1 MNMLVPP
8 AQVRQRPTDAEIIQL
23 VGQRPFTDG
32 EYYDASGRVRQVT
45 VAEDGS
51 VVEAVTRGTAA
62 RPYHQH
68 ITLRQRTSGSLDIR
82 GTCTCPVGF
91 NCKHVAAALIA
102 ARRTYPLG
110 PAEAAWAP
118 PQPGSSLGEPALSA
132 ELGAWLRDIGEHG
145 QPDPERQSAEKRYL
159 VLFVLSLNAN
169 APGISTLAIQ
179 PFGAELRKGRQCAER
194 QLPPDRWTGPRLP
207 TYSQPEDRL
216 LLNRLVCRYQGVPT
230 PEDDPPE
237 TLRRII
243 ATGHARWGSVN
254 GPVVAEGLERAGRL
268 GWRMNKDCSQVL
280 TIESEPGLCAIRIP
294 EPWYVEP
301 ETGLLGPLALE
312 IPERVATRLLAA
324 PPIPA
329 PEANR
334 VRSELARRFA
344 GIAIPPPAEMPEPEL
359 VQGPPQ
365 PCLRLL
371 LGPEPTVL
379 NRYATGPKPRRPPMA
394 RLSFCYGPVTTPFRK
409 SVDIVSLEGRL
420 YRVMQDKAAE
430 NAAAAE
436 LSALG
441 FQRHAEAQPYSWN
454 LPNPDDLVLPGD
466 DSTGWLRMLVHE
478 VPRLR
483 RAGWQIEIDPDFPLR
498 VVEPE
503 GDFTAELEEGSGIDW
518 LELHLGVLVE
528 GERVDLV
535 PGLVKLIATTPGEAL
550 TEALGDAADDT
561 PFVVPLSDGRL
572 LSLPLGRIR
581 TMLLALADL
590 FAAGGIDAE
599 AGRVGFTRLNAAELA
614 VLETAVPDL
623 VWRGGEALR
632 ALGRQLREAGDTI
645 PPAALP
651 EAFSGTLRPYQA
663 QGVDWLQFLRG
674 AGIGA
679 VLADDMGLGKTVQ
692 TLAHLVIE
700 HAEGRLDRP
709 ALIVCPTSLVPN
721 WAAEAERFA
730 PGLRLLVLHGPTR
743 RERFTEI
750 PAHDLVITSYA
761 LISRDAEVLTAQD
774 WHIVVLD
781 EAQMIK
787 NPAAETT
794 KLVAG
799 LKGRQRLCLSGTPLE
814 NHLGE
819 LWSLFNFLAPGF
831 LGSHKSFRSRYRVP
845 IEKRGDEA
853 RRALLARRVLPFLL
867 RRTKE
872 EVATDL
878 PPKTEIVE
886 QVELEPA
893 QRAIYESIRLA
904 MHERVRKAIS
914 ERGLARSGIII
925 LDALLKLRQAC
936 CDPRLLKIAAV
947 KRTNPGSAKLERLME
962 LLTTLLDEGRRV
974 LVFSQFTS
982 MLELIIPRLDDA
994 DISFALLTGDTID
1007 RQTPIRRFQSGEVPV
1022 FLLSLKAG
1030 GKGLNL
1036 TAADTVIHYD
1046 PWWNPAVEDQ
1056 ATDRAHRIGQSK
1068 PVFVHRLVTID
1079 TIEQKMEVLKARKRA
1094 LVAGIL
1100 DAERGGTLT
1109 MTEADIEMLFG

>member
-8 AQVRQRPTDAEIIQL
+8 AQVRQRPTDAEIIQI
-23 VGQRPFTDG
+23 VGQRPFKDG
-32 EYYDASGRVRQVT
+32 EYYAAIGRVRQVT

-51 VVEAVTRGTAA
+51 VVEAETKGTAA
-62 RPYHQH
+62 HPYRQH
-68 ITLRQRTSGSLDIR
+68 VTLRQRASGSLDIR

-91 NCKHVAAALIA
+91 NCKHVAAALIS
-102 ARRTYPLG
+102 ARLTHRLG
-110 PAEAAWAP
+110 LTAPATAQPE
-118 PQPGSSLGEPALSA
+118 PQVVAGEPGLTGA
-132 ELGAWLRDIGEHG
+132 LGAWLRDIGEDP
-145 QPDPERQSAEKRYL
+145 QPSAEREPEKRYL
-159 VLFVLSLNAN
+159 VLYVLRLNAN
-169 APGISTLAIQ
+169 ARGIDTLAIQ

-194 QLPPDRWTGPRLP
+194 QLPPERWTGPKLP

-216 LLNRLVCRYQGVPT
+216 LLNRLACRQKGTPT

-243 ATGHARWGSVN
+243 ATGRAHWESVT
-254 GPVVAEGLERAGRL
+254 GPVVAEGLVRPSRL
-268 GWRMNKDCSQVL
+268 GWRMTEDCSQVP
-280 TIESEPGLCAIRIP
+280 TIELEPGVCAMRIP

-301 ETGLLGPLALE
+301 KTGLVGPLSLE

-329 PEANR
+329 TEANR

-371 LGPEPTVL
+371 LGPEPAVL
-379 NRYATGPKPRRPPMA
+379 NRYATGPKPQRPPMA

-430 NAAAAE
+430 NAAATE

-483 RAGWQIEIDPDFPLR
+483 RDGWQMEIDPDFPLR

-535 PGLVKLIATTPGEAL
+535 PGLVKLIAATPGEAL

-651 EAFSGTLRPYQA
+651 EGFSGTLRPYQA

-700 HAEGRLDRP
+700 QAEGRLDRP

-721 WAAEAERFA
+721 WAAEVERFA
-730 PGLRLLVLHGPTR
+730 PGLRLLVLHGPAR
-743 RERFTEI
+743 RERFCDI

-799 LKGRQRLCLSGTPLE
+799 LKGQQRLCLSGTPLE

-831 LGSHKSFRSRYRVP
+831 LGSSKSFRSRYRMP
-845 IEKRGDEA
+845 IEKRGDET
-853 RRALLARRVLPFLL
+853 RRALLARRVRPFLL

-904 MHERVRKAIS
+904 MHERVRKAIA

-936 CDPRLLKIAAV
+936 CDPRLLKIASV
-947 KRTNPGSAKLERLME
+947 KRTKPGSAKLERLME
-962 LLTTLLDEGRRV
+962 LLLTLLDEGRRV

-1007 RQTPIRRFQSGEVPV
+1007 RRTPIHRFQSGEVPV